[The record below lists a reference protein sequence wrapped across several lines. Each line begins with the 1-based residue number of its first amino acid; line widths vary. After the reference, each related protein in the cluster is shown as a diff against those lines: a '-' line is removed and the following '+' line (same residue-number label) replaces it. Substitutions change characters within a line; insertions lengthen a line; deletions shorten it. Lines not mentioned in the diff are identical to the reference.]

1 MNFHETNPKNLGNT
15 AAGFNTD
22 SCEDVR
28 AEFSAYLD
36 GAVSGVTMAAIADHL
51 EACDPCSEEFHIWRT
66 IQQSLGELG
75 PAATPAHLQ
84 TQLLQAIAVEREQGT
99 HLSLPGRFSV
109 AWKSWLAPAAL
120 RFSGALAVAVVMLG
134 SLGWMFG
141 APITVQANDD
151 NIAHLAGPHYMYS
164 EVPPQPIMLKRDVPI
179 LVDAKVDT
187 TGRVYDYSI
196 VTGPK
201 DSGVQLLVE
210 QNLLASVFKPATAF
224 GIPVRGHVVLTYMG
238 VSVRG

>member
-1 MNFHETNPKNLGNT
+1 MNFHKAGNNNLGNPAT
-15 AAGFNTD
+15 SFNAD
-22 SCEDVR
+22 SCETVR

-36 GAVSGVTMAAIADHL
+36 GAVTGVAMAAIAEHL
-51 EACDPCSEEFHIWRT
+51 EACDPCSEEFNIWRT

-75 PAATPAHLQ
+75 TASTPVHLQ
-84 TQLLQAIAVEREQGT
+84 AQLLEAIAVEREQGT
-99 HLSLPGRFSV
+99 HLSLPHRFSI
-109 AWKSWLAPAAL
+109 AWQSWLAPAAL
-120 RFSGALAVAVVMLG
+120 RFSGALAVAVVILG

-164 EVPPQPIMLKRDVPI
+164 EVPPQPIMVSHDVPI

-187 TGRVYDYSI
+187 TGRVYDYAI

-201 DSGVQLLVE
+201 DSGVQLRVE

>member
-1 MNFHETNPKNLGNT
+1 MNFHEANPKNLGT
-15 AAGFNTD
+15 PVAGFTVN

-36 GAVSGVTMAAIADHL
+36 GAVTGVAMAAIADHL
-51 EACDPCSEEFHIWRT
+51 DGCDPCSEEFNIWRT
-66 IQQSLGELG
+66 VQQSLGELG
-75 PAATPAHLQ
+75 PAAAPVRLQ
-84 TQLLQAIAVEREQGT
+84 TQLLQAIAVEREKGT

-109 AWKSWLAPAAL
+109 AWQSWLAPAAL
-120 RFSGALAVAVVMLG
+120 RFSGGLAAAVVILG

-151 NIAHLAGPHYMYS
+151 NIAHLANPHYMYS
-164 EVPPQPIMLKRDVPI
+164 EVPPQPIMVSHDVPI

-187 TGRVYDYSI
+187 AGRVYDYAI

-201 DSGVQLLVE
+201 DPNVQLLVE